1 MPACF
6 FVVDMLYFF
15 ISSSGLFEIKENLKI
30 ANKEKSDYN
39 VTSDGEFFIYSG
51 LGAFYLSNMNGRLF

>member
-39 VTSDGEFFIYSG
+39 VTSDGEFFIYLQAG
-51 LGAFYLSNMNGRLF
+51 FLQR